1 MNKPQPK
8 KPLKR
13 LHHITRLDNEIK
25 KLHAWHVNVMRNKQ
39 KTDKHFSDSAHG
51 GKKKSLQAAIQYRD
65 ELLKQTDVYAL
76 LVGYG
81 TSLQSNNKSGI
92 AGVYRADKINKR
104 SPNTRHIYW
113 VAYGKNEYGVRY
125 CCRFSIKLYGE
136 AGARQMA
143 IDERERQLKRVCAIL
158 AAREDAHIYA
168 SYTFKGRILNHDMIK
183 KE

>member
-13 LHHITRLDNEIK
+13 LHHITRFDNEIK
-25 KLHAWHVNVMRNKQ
+25 KRHAWHVTVTRNKQ
-39 KTDKHFSDSAHG
+39 RAGKRFSDSAHG
-51 GKKKSLQAAIQYRD
+51 GKKQSLQAAIQYRD

-143 IDERERQLKRVCAIL
+143 IDERERQLTRVCAIL
-158 AAREDAHIYA
+158 AAREDVR
-168 SYTFKGRILNHDMIK
+168 TFMCHKNSNRV
-183 KE
+183 E